1 VLYRVKVFHNKL
13 ALLLLLL
20 APDAF
25 EVVFVVVVVVEDF
38 LQELRS
44 SLERPFLASLEA
56 VMTSELSEA
65 GVYSWLWWLN

>member
-20 APDAF
+20 LAPDAF
-25 EVVFVVVVVVEDF
+25 EVVFVVVVVEDF